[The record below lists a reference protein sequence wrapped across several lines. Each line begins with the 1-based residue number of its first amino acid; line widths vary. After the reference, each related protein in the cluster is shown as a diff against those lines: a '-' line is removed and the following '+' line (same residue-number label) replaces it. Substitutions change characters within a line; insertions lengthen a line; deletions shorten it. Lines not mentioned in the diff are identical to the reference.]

1 MNFSQDTQKL
11 YIRPKFKNMLKRIL
25 SISGQSGLFK
35 MVAESK
41 NNIIVESLE
50 TLKRMPVHSTSKVS
64 ALEDIAIYTEN
75 GDVPLKDIFKLISDK
90 ENGGPA
96 ISPKSSGNELKAYF
110 EMIVPEYDR
119 DRVYISD
126 IKKVLLWYNT
136 LQQKELLD
144 FSETEEEN
152 KEADSEVSISEE

>member
-1 MNFSQDTQKL
+1 
-11 YIRPKFKNMLKRIL
+11 MLKGIL
-25 SISGQSGLFK
+25 SVSGQSGLFK
-35 MVAESK
+35 LVAESK

-75 GDVPLKDIFKLISDK
+75 GDVPLKDVFKAISEK

-96 ISPKSSGNELKAYF
+96 ISPKSRDNELKAYF
-110 EMIVPEYDR
+110 EKVVPEYDK

-126 IKKVLLWYNT
+126 IKKVFLWYNA
-136 LQQKELLD
+136 LQQKDLLD
-144 FSETEEEN
+144 FSETEDEN
-152 KEADSEVSISEE
+152 KKSENEKPEIKEQ

>member
-1 MNFSQDTQKL
+1 
-11 YIRPKFKNMLKRIL
+11 MLKGIL
-25 SISGQSGLFK
+25 SVSGQSGLFK
-35 MVAESK
+35 LVAESK

-50 TLKRMPVHSTSKVS
+50 TFKRMPVHSTSKVS

-75 GDVPLKDIFKLISDK
+75 GDVPLKDIFKAIFEK

-96 ISPKSSGNELKAYF
+96 ISPKASANELKIYF
-110 EMIVPEYDR
+110 EKVVPEYDK

-136 LQQKELLD
+136 LQNKKLLD
-144 FSETEEEN
+144 FSEEEKDKEEDNPVQEN
-152 KEADSEVSISEE
+152 

>member
-1 MNFSQDTQKL
+1 
-11 YIRPKFKNMLKRIL
+11 MLKGIL

-50 TLKRMPVHSTSKVS
+50 TLKRLPVHSTSKVS

-75 GDVPLKDIFKLISDK
+75 GDVPLKDILKAISDK
-90 ENGGPA
+90 ENGGPT
-96 ISPKSSGNELKAYF
+96 ISSKASANELKVYF
-110 EMIVPEYDR
+110 EKVVPEYDK
-119 DRVYISD
+119 DRVYVSD

-136 LQQKELLD
+136 LQSKNLLD
-144 FSETEEEN
+144 FTEVESDVEEN
-152 KEADSEVSISEE
+152 SVVDKENTEPENE

>member
-1 MNFSQDTQKL
+1 
-11 YIRPKFKNMLKRIL
+11 MLKGIL
-25 SISGQSGLFK
+25 SVSGQSGLFK

-41 NNIIVESLE
+41 NNIIIESLE

-75 GDVPLKDIFKLISDK
+75 GDVPLKEIFKAIFDK

-96 ISPKSSGNELKAYF
+96 ISPKASASELKTYF
-110 EMIVPEYDR
+110 EKVAPKYDK

-126 IKKVLLWYNT
+126 IKKVMLWYNA
-136 LQQKELLD
+136 LQKKNLLH
-144 FSETEEEN
+144 FSEEDVKKEETEGTNESKN
-152 KEADSEVSISEE
+152 L